1 MTAPSPRSRRSILV
15 GLALALLAGACSSS
29 KPTPVIPTAPPPGS
43 ILERVQGASQ
53 ISLIQAQS
61 ELTTGKNL
69 FSFGLGTQ
77 SGQLIEGGL
86 PQVWAAPNTHS
97 RALGPFPATFYRFT
111 ADQQFK
117 DKAPKSPLTGFYAA
131 ELNLPTAGNWDVAA
145 IATVG
150 SQKLVGTGLMKVVT
164 EPAAA
169 AVGSKAISV
178 KTPVGT
184 TEASL
189 RQIDTRDPPSTMHYI
204 SLDQALK
211 NGKPTVVVF
220 STPLLCTSRMCGP
233 VTDEVYAVF
242 FKVGKQRANFIHVEE
257 FLPGPS
263 LQPPAATE
271 ANQSP
276 GFKAWH
282 LLTEPWTFVIDR
294 HGVIRARF
302 EGPVVASEIEA
313 ALNPLLS

>member
-1 MTAPSPRSRRSILV
+1 M
-15 GLALALLAGACSSS
+15 GLALLAAACSSS
-29 KPTPVIPTAPPPGS
+29 KPKPVIPTAPAPAPGS

-61 ELTTGKNL
+61 ELTTGRNL

-77 SGQLIEGGL
+77 SGQFLEGGS
-86 PQVWAAPNTHS
+86 PQVWAAPDTHS
-97 RALGPFPATFYRFT
+97 TALGPFAATFYRFT

-117 DKAPKSPLTGFYAA
+117 DNAPKSQLTGFYMA
-131 ELNLPTAGNWDVAA
+131 NVDLPTAGNWDVAA

-150 SQKLVGTGLMKVVT
+150 SQKLVGTALMKVVT
-164 EPAAA
+164 DPAAP
-169 AVGSKAISV
+169 AVGSKAVSV
-178 KTPVGT
+178 KTPVAT
-184 TEASL
+184 TEAGL

-242 FKVGKQRANFIHVEE
+242 FKMGKQTANFIHVEE

-313 ALNPLLS
+313 ALKPLLS